1 MADPLVAATP
11 TEYFRDLV
19 ESALA
24 RQRLQATE
32 LTSYYL
38 VNLLCRFVRPEGR
51 IPYQDDGHEPLA
63 VRLLR
68 ALQSGG
74 MEQRERLRNVGDF
87 TLFTS
92 GFFSDS
98 LRRKVMDVDYYVH
111 MGEYAYGS
119 LSRSEQDAFCNVF
132 SELATNFVG
141 FIDVLADVS
150 DHTTLST
157 RPDIFRLYERWLR
170 TGSERDGQRLIDRG
184 VLPNSS
190 IGSRFV
196 Q

>member
-1 MADPLVAATP
+1 MPEPLVAATP

-24 RQRLQATE
+24 RRRLQATE

-38 VNLLCRFVRPEGR
+38 VNLLCRFIRPDGR
-51 IPYQDDGHEPLA
+51 IPYHEGDEPLA

-87 TLFTS
+87 SLFTS

-98 LRRKVMDVDYYVH
+98 LRRKVVDVDYYVH
-111 MGEYAYGS
+111 LGEYAYSS
-119 LSRSEQDAFCNVF
+119 LSRSDQDAFGDVF
-132 SELATNFVG
+132 SELGSRFVV
-141 FIDVLADVS
+141 FMDVLADVS
-150 DHTTLST
+150 DHTTLSS
-157 RPDIFRLYERWLR
+157 RADVFRLYERWLR
-170 TGSERDGQRLIDRG
+170 TGSERDGQRLAERG
-184 VLPNSS
+184 VIPNSS
-190 IGSRFV
+190 IGTKFI

>member
-11 TEYFRDLV
+11 TEYFRELV

-38 VNLLCRFVRPEGR
+38 VNLLCRFIRPDAR
-51 IPYQDDGHEPLA
+51 IPYHDDGDEPLA

-68 ALQSGG
+68 ALRSGG
-74 MEQRERLRNVGDF
+74 LEQRARLRNVGDF
-87 TLFTS
+87 SLFTS

-98 LRRKVMDVDYYVH
+98 LRRKVVDMDYYVH
-111 MGEYAYGS
+111 MGEYAYSS
-119 LSRSEQDAFCNVF
+119 LSRSDQDAFGGVF
-132 SELATNFVG
+132 SELASKFVG
-141 FIDVLADVS
+141 YTDVLADVS
-150 DHTTLST
+150 DHTTLSS
-157 RPDIFRLYERWLR
+157 RADILRLYERWLR
-170 TGSERDGQRLIDRG
+170 TGSARDSQRLVDRG
-184 VLPNSS
+184 VIPNGSV
-190 IGSRFV
+190 GSRFI

>member
-1 MADPLVAATP
+1 MPEPLLAATP

-38 VNLLCRFVRPEGR
+38 VYHEG
-51 IPYQDDGHEPLA
+51 DEPLA

-87 TLFTS
+87 SLFTS

-98 LRRKVMDVDYYVH
+98 LRRKTVDVDYYVH

-119 LSRSEQDAFCNVF
+119 LSLRDKDAFGDVF
-132 SELATNFVG
+132 SELASRFVV
-141 FIDVLADVS
+141 FSDVLADVS
-150 DHTTLST
+150 DHTSLAS
-157 RPDIFRLYERWLR
+157 RSDIFRLYERWLR
-170 TGSERDGQRLIDRG
+170 TGSQRDGQRLIERG
-184 VLPNSS
+184 VTPNSS
-190 IGSRFV
+190 VGTRFI